1 MHLREG
7 KGTPKSQ
14 ECLDAFMLGWISWAG
29 WPEQVITDRGLHNRG
44 VFAKTLGANGIAIRN
59 TGVEAPEQLA
69 AVERHGGLWK
79 DLAKR
84 TITSRKLEG
93 EAHMRL
99 LAPEV
104 NAVKNESSRHGG
116 FSPASWIL

>member
-14 ECLDAFMLGWISWAG
+14 ECLDAFMLGWVSWAG

-59 TGVEAPEQLA
+59 TGVEAPEQLG
-69 AVERHGGLWK
+69 AVERHGGK
-79 DLAKR
+79 
-84 TITSRKLEG
+84 I
-93 EAHMRL
+93 
-99 LAPEV
+99 
-104 NAVKNESSRHGG
+104 
-116 FSPASWIL
+116 